1 MYSLANFTLIA
12 GDKKQEETD
21 QEKERVELM
30 EEGRSLLIDL
40 DVFQKGMPA
49 PTGIVAT
56 WHKSSED
63 GEEKENVT
71 GDDAEVEQRTR

>member
-1 MYSLANFTLIA
+1 MYFLAHFTLIA

-49 PTGIVAT
+49 PTGTVAT
-56 WHKSSED
+56 WSSED